1 MIATLHSVAVSFFL
15 TIKKI
20 TYLFIKLPYAFAP
33 GPSLFRP
40 PLTGCDQAHSS
51 GLGSLDV
58 DIRNSLGAAFVG
70 LIFSTTL
77 FGVAILQ
84 TWVYYW
90 NYGGRDPLAV
100 KIFVAFLTVID
111 TVLAF
116 LRSYALYWYLILN
129 FGNIE
134 SLDYIVWALSVQ
146 VAVGAVLVVSVQ
158 IFYARQIYIM
168 TQNIICPILIGALAA
183 VALSFGILTVVK
195 QFSLK
200 QFSKFDALIWDPCV
214 GIVALALAN
223 LLITG
228 AICWALYRKR
238 TGTDSKIM
246 TAVAYIVNSGLLTSI
261 LSVGA
266 VIAFAV
272 SPSSLISL
280 PFLWVMGECAVN
292 SLLVLLNSRDYI
304 RASVPES
311 KQGNP
316 RNLTSIRFEP
326 RSEAHDKTGQSA
338 SSASADATGTTTSDF
353 VESKTDH
360 NVGISF
366 AVPTKPGTSIVSSHN
381 QSRTSVSS
389 APGLQQY
396 RGATQGVASEAS
408 L

>member
-1 MIATLHSVAVSFFL
+1 
-15 TIKKI
+15 
-20 TYLFIKLPYAFAP
+20 
-33 GPSLFRP
+33 
-40 PLTGCDQAHSS
+40 
-51 GLGSLDV
+51 
-58 DIRNSLGAAFVG
+58 
-70 LIFSTTL
+70 
-77 FGVAILQ
+77 
-84 TWVYYW
+84 
-90 NYGGRDPLAV
+90 
-100 KIFVAFLTVID
+100 
-111 TVLAF
+111 
-116 LRSYALYWYLILN
+116 
-129 FGNIE
+129 
-134 SLDYIVWALSVQ
+134 
-146 VAVGAVLVVSVQ
+146 
-158 IFYARQIYIM
+158 M
-168 TQNIICPILIGALAA
+168 TQTNQ
-183 VALSFGILTVVK
+183 S
-195 QFSLK
+195 
-200 QFSKFDALIWDPCV
+200 
-214 GIVALALAN
+214 
-223 LLITG
+223 
-228 AICWALYRKR
+228 
-238 TGTDSKIM
+238 
-246 TAVAYIVNSGLLTSI
+246 SI